1 MRDRS
6 PPYRYCRRVAQAS
19 LMADCHQYFE
29 SRCTDRSDAYPA
41 NEIARLHRTQV
52 SPPFDLLHQQGLG
65 PRSGLRARPED
76 FQTFNKW
83 TILNCPVVLSV
94 DPGQSGSSNA
104 SRSVIQAWK
113 FHDKNYFLIDQFCES
128 VDAEDLRHAFW
139 KSVKRNNPSVA
150 LIEKTANG
158 WPLYAAVQR
167 KARFSL
173 QLVAPRRVP
182 KAIRLNDHM
191 PKICSQKIYLPET
204 AIWREAFIDEV
215 VKFPSEFDDQVDA
228 MTQYLDF
235 MDGCP
240 RIPPPP
246 ARSGP
251 ALVHGRSLSLIHR
264 F

>member
-41 NEIARLHRTQV
+41 NEIARLQRTQV

-167 KARFSL
+167 KARFHCNSSR
-173 QLVAPRRVP
+173 QG
-182 KAIRLNDHM
+182 
-191 PKICSQKIYLPET
+191 
-204 AIWREAFIDEV
+204 
-215 VKFPSEFDDQVDA
+215 EFLRQSA
-228 MTQYLDF
+228 
-235 MDGCP
+235 
-240 RIPPPP
+240 
-246 ARSGP
+246 
-251 ALVHGRSLSLIHR
+251 
-264 F
+264 